1 MVGGKAVVGV
11 LGRKVGK
18 KLEKVGRQAK
28 SIALV
33 EGYNPRNT
41 TG

>member
-1 MVGGKAVVGV
+1 MVGGKAVVVGV

-18 KLEKVGRQAK
+18 KLGKVG
-28 SIALV
+28 SGIALA